1 MNKVI
6 EALIRIISNIF
17 NKQQNNNINNKQEA
31 PKPIEQK
38 KEIKKIGLTE
48 EDYNLAAK
56 TLNCD
61 VEAIKA
67 FAKVESRGSGF
78 LTDGRPTILF
88 ERHIFNKFLKQK
100 GIQCNDT
107 SICSARTGGYLGGSK
122 EHERLNKAV
131 LIDRESALQSASW
144 GMFQVMAFNWKL
156 CGYTSLQ
163 DFINAAHRS
172 EADHLNMFVGFIKAN
187 RTLLEAV
194 RNKNW
199 DIAARIYNGP
209 GYKKNSYDVK
219 LARAYDEE
227 LSRGTT

>member
-1 MNKVI
+1 MSKLVQTILSVI
-6 EALIRIISNIF
+6 ASFFKRNSI
-17 NKQQNNNINNKQEA
+17 KKQEVSV
-31 PKPIEQK
+31 KPDKNKIE
-38 KEIKKIGLTE
+38 KIGLTE
-48 EDYNLAAK
+48 ENYTKAASS
-56 TLNCD
+56 LGCD

-78 LTDGRPTILF
+78 LSDGSPVILF
-88 ERHIFNKFLKQK
+88 ERHIFHRLLKQK
-100 GIQCNDT
+100 GISCNDT
-107 SICSARTGGYLGGSK
+107 SICSTRTGGYLGGSK
-122 EHERLNKAV
+122 EHERLEKAIK
-131 LIDRESALQSASW
+131 IDREAALQSASW

-172 EADHLNMFVGFIKAN
+172 EADHLDMFVGFIKAN

-209 GYKKNSYDVK
+209 GYKKNNYDTK
-219 LARAYDEE
+219 LAAAYDAEIVK
-227 LSRGTT
+227 RGIA